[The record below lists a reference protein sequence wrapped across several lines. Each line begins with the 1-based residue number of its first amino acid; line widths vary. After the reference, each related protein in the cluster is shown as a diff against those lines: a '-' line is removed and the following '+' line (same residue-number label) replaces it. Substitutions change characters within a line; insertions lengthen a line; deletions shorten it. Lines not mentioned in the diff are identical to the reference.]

1 MFDIVI
7 ANGTVIDG
15 SGAPGTRMD
24 VGVSG
29 DKIAAV
35 GEPGLSGLRIIDA
48 EGMVICPGFID
59 AHSHTDHTVFIN
71 PTCESKV
78 TQGVTTEISGNCGGS
93 AYPCQDPSEVSEF
106 ADAFAQAGVDGAW
119 KNMGEFLSALDKLPM
134 TINFATHI
142 GQGSVRTAVIGY
154 DDRPPSASEL
164 SKMVCMVEEALASGA
179 LGLSSGL
186 IYPPSCY
193 ATTEELIEL
202 CRPLSHAGGIYASHI
217 RDEGEDLLSAVEE
230 AIRIGREAGAGVQIS
245 HHKVCGMKSWGNVRE
260 SLSMIDAARAE
271 GLDVWADQ
279 YPYTATATGLGTM
292 LPAWAHDGGLPALMH
307 RLTDKTQLAHL
318 RAKVLEDTENG
329 WIDDWGGWK
338 AIVISYVPKE
348 KNRWCEGKNIQ
359 DIARQMGKHPV
370 DAVLDLMRE
379 ESGAVNILRFVID
392 EKDVSTV
399 MKHPAVIIGS
409 DATARAVSGPASN
422 GKPHP
427 RSFGTFPRVLGKY
440 SRDEQVILLE
450 EAIAKMTGR
459 TAQRFNLPMRGL
471 VKEGYFADL
480 VIFDPQ
486 TIKDT
491 ATYSNPH
498 AWADG
503 IKHVLVNGQ
512 TVIEDNMLKPVAEA
526 APGRVLRR
534 GML

>member
-119 KNMGEFLSALDKLPM
+119 KSMGEFLSALDKLPM

-202 CRPLSHAGGIYASHI
+202 CRPLSRAGGIYASHI

-230 AIRIGREAGAGVQIS
+230 AIRIGREAGFSAGCIYNIDTLACIRRAVYYLPHLKGNLGAVRRPYGVLRAHSVPFAFKKGFLGHRLVVSYLQP
-245 HHKVCGMKSWGNVRE
+245 VCLLHANVRYCNTQ
-260 SLSMIDAARAE
+260 AA
-271 GLDVWADQ
+271 
-279 YPYTATATGLGTM
+279 
-292 LPAWAHDGGLPALMH
+292 
-307 RLTDKTQLAHL
+307 
-318 RAKVLEDTENG
+318 
-329 WIDDWGGWK
+329 
-338 AIVISYVPKE
+338 
-348 KNRWCEGKNIQ
+348 
-359 DIARQMGKHPV
+359 
-370 DAVLDLMRE
+370 
-379 ESGAVNILRFVID
+379 
-392 EKDVSTV
+392 
-399 MKHPAVIIGS
+399 
-409 DATARAVSGPASN
+409 
-422 GKPHP
+422 
-427 RSFGTFPRVLGKY
+427 
-440 SRDEQVILLE
+440 
-450 EAIAKMTGR
+450 GR
-459 TAQRFNLPMRGL
+459 PC
-471 VKEGYFADL
+471 
-480 VIFDPQ
+480 
-486 TIKDT
+486 
-491 ATYSNPH
+491 
-498 AWADG
+498 G
-503 IKHVLVNGQ
+503 IKGVGDSYWDGAEQ
-512 TVIEDNMLKPVAEA
+512 TWVYYRLAVGFCHK
-526 APGRVLRR
+526 G
-534 GML
+534 